1 MLLFLALVAIILG
14 CLCLWF
20 ETQDYGN
27 PPWKD
32 APKALLET
40 SLPAI
45 ALAETSFAPADH
57 GLDTSVAGRF
67 LKRAV

>member
-27 PPWKD
+27 PPFKG
-32 APKALLET
+32 APQVLLDRDLSAMALVEG
-40 SLPAI
+40 SC
-45 ALAETSFAPADH
+45 APAAH
-57 GLDTSVAGRF
+57 GLDVLVAGRF
-67 LKRAV
+67 LERTG